1 MGRIL
6 QHTTAISLR
15 SASPELVNMTF
26 IKIPYRRTTNVNR
39 TGMALFLLQRTVCRL
54 ISRLLWGTFCFY
66 IQSVP
71 AL

>member
-15 SASPELVNMTF
+15 SASPEPVNITF
-26 IKIPYRRTTNVNR
+26 IKIPYRRTANVNR
-39 TGMALFLLQRTVCRL
+39 MGMALFLLQRTVCRL
-54 ISRLLWGTFCFY
+54 SILLLLGIFWFY
-66 IQSVP
+66 GQSVP